1 MSVQWDQGPPDPAG
15 RRRADGGVRTEPPE
29 EAPGRFPLPRSGGR
43 AEARRAAQGRT
54 GQALAA
60 QTRVAQ
66 GRMAPTRAAQT
77 HTAQTRAAQ
86 THTAQA
92 RAAQGRT
99 TPARTA
105 RTRTGRRAAAR
116 CGRRGARRLIA
127 WSLAGMLVALAGAG
141 AAVYYRLNGNLRS
154 FDPDAIAPDRP
165 PEPSADAHGHRPVN
179 VLLIGSDSRAGGNGD
194 LGGGNEGGARSD
206 TTILLHVHADHR
218 HAVGVSIPRDA
229 LVTVPRCKLPNGGW
243 TREQPGQMFNS
254 AFSVG
259 NSESGNPACTQNT
272 VEKLTGIRI
281 DHTIEV
287 NFAGFAAMTGAV
299 GGVDVCLPNAVHEGN
314 INPNLGRKGKVVLTK
329 GRQRVSGQRALDY
342 VRLRHGIGDDS
353 DVGRM
358 KRQQA
363 FLASLLARIK
373 TRGLNP
379 GTLLPLADAATRSM
393 TVDPGLDSA
402 AKLVDFALTLKDID
416 LHEVKFLTTPWRYNG
431 ARIDLVHPAVD
442 TLWRTLQADRTIDG
456 QDATGHQPDAVAA
469 PPAPSPAAPPS
480 PPSTPT
486 APTAPRTPPLPPL
499 GADGAPIRVTVQN
512 GTGTPGLAARA
523 ADTLR
528 AARVTVA
535 GTATAR
541 GTARAATTT
550 VEYGA
555 GQRSNAQKV
564 AALFPGAAVAPGPG
578 AGISLRLGLDYAT
591 GAASGGPAPA
601 AAGPSGGPAPLPAEV
616 VGQARSADDDIC
628 SNVSYG

>member
-1 MSVQWDQGPPDPAG
+1 MSVQWDQSPPDPAG
-15 RRRADGGVRTEPPE
+15 RRHAGGVRTEPPE
-29 EAPGRFPLPRSGGR
+29 DAPGLLPVPRTGGR
-43 AEARRAAQGRT
+43 AEARRAARSRAGQNLTAQNRATQGR
-54 GQALAA
+54 AVPN
-60 QTRVAQ
+60 RV
-66 GRMAPTRAAQT
+66 
-77 HTAQTRAAQ
+77 
-86 THTAQA
+86 
-92 RAAQGRT
+92 
-99 TPARTA
+99 A
-105 RTRTGRRAAAR
+105 RTRRRAAPQGR
-116 CGRRGARRLIA
+116 PRDGRRGARRLIA
-127 WSLAGMLVALAGAG
+127 WSVAGVLVALAGAG
-141 AAVYYRLNGNLRS
+141 GAVYYRLSGNLRS

-165 PEPSADAHGHRPVN
+165 PEPTADAHGHRPVN
-179 VLLIGSDSRAGGNGD
+179 LLLIGSDSRAGGNSD

-229 LVTVPRCKLPNGGW
+229 LVTVPRCKLPNGTW

-259 NSESGNPACTQNT
+259 NYRAGNPACTQNT
-272 VEKLTGIRI
+272 VEKLTGIRV

-314 INPNLGRKGKVVLTK
+314 INPNLGRKGKVVLPK
-329 GRQRVSGQRALDY
+329 GRQRVSGQQALDY

-353 DVGRM
+353 DIGRM

-373 TRGLNP
+373 SKGLNP

-456 QDATGHQPDAVAA
+456 QDATGHQQDAPPAA
-469 PPAPSPAAPPS
+469 PPAPSPPS
-480 PPSTPT
+480 PPPPPPT
-486 APTAPRTPPLPPL
+486 L
-499 GADGAPIRVTVQN
+499 GADGAPIRVTVHN

-523 ADTLR
+523 AETLR

-535 GTATAR
+535 ATATAR
-541 GTARAATTT
+541 GGARPATTT

-555 GQRSNAQKV
+555 GQRTNAQKV
-564 AALFPGAAVAPGPG
+564 AALFPGAAVAPGPK
-578 AGISLRLGLDYAT
+578 AGISVRLGLDYAA
-591 GAASGGPAPA
+591 GAAGGAPSPA
-601 AAGPSGGPAPLPAEV
+601 AAAPPAAPARLPTEV
-616 VGQARSADDDIC
+616 VSQARSADDDIC

>member
-1 MSVQWDQGPPDPAG
+1 MSVQWGQSPPDPAG
-15 RRRADGGVRTEPPE
+15 RRRADGGGLRTDPPE
-29 EAPGRFPLPRSGGR
+29 DAPGIPVPRTGGR
-43 AEARRAAQGRT
+43 AEARRAAQSRTAQNRAAQSRTAQGRAVPPTRT
-54 GQALAA
+54 GQS
-60 QTRVAQ
+60 
-66 GRMAPTRAAQT
+66 
-77 HTAQTRAAQ
+77 
-86 THTAQA
+86 
-92 RAAQGRT
+92 RT
-99 TPARTA
+99 VRD
-105 RTRTGRRAAAR
+105 RGDRGDRSRRRAAPQGRSRDA
-116 CGRRGARRLIA
+116 RRGARRLIA
-127 WSLAGMLVALAGAG
+127 WSVAGVLVALAGAG
-141 AAVYYRLNGNLRS
+141 GAVYYRLNGNLRS
-154 FDPDAIAPDRP
+154 FDPDAIARDRP

-179 VLLIGSDSRAGGNGD
+179 LLLIGSDSRAGGNAD
-194 LGGGNEGGARSD
+194 LGGGDEGGARSD

-229 LVTVPRCKLPNGGW
+229 LVTIPRCKLPNGTW

-259 NSESGNPACTQNT
+259 NSEAGNPACTQNT

-314 INPNLGRKGKVVLTK
+314 INPNLGRKGKVVLAK
-329 GRQRVSGQRALDY
+329 GRQRVSGQQALDY

-373 TRGLNP
+373 SKGLNP

-431 ARIDLVHPAVD
+431 PRIDLVHPAVD

-456 QDATGHQPDAVAA
+456 QDATGHRQDAPAEPSP
-469 PPAPSPAAPPS
+469 PPAPAAPPPS
-480 PPSTPT
+480 PPPPPPT
-486 APTAPRTPPLPPL
+486 L
-499 GADGAPIRVTVQN
+499 GADGAPIRVTVHN

-523 ADTLR
+523 AEMLR

-535 GTATAR
+535 KAATAR
-541 GTARAATTT
+541 GPARPATTT

-555 GQRSNAQKV
+555 GQRADAQKV
-564 AALFPGAAVAPGPG
+564 AALFPGAALAPGRG
-578 AGISLRLGLDYAT
+578 AGISVRLGLDYAA
-591 GAASGGPAPA
+591 GAAGGAPAPATAPA
-601 AAGPSGGPAPLPAEV
+601 AAVPPGAPARLPAAV
-616 VGQARSADDDIC
+616 VGEARSADDDIC

>member
-1 MSVQWDQGPPDPAG
+1 MSVQWGESPPDPAG
-15 RRRADGGVRTEPPE
+15 RRRADGGLRTDPPE
-29 EAPGRFPLPRSGGR
+29 DAPGRIPVPRGGR
-43 AEARRAAQGRT
+43 AEARRAAQNRVTWNRG
-54 GQALAA
+54 A
-60 QTRVAQ
+60 QN
-66 GRMAPTRAAQT
+66 
-77 HTAQTRAAQ
+77 
-86 THTAQA
+86 
-92 RAAQGRT
+92 RAAQGRGA
-99 TPARTA
+99 P
-105 RTRTGRRAAAR
+105 TRRRAAPQAR
-116 CGRRGARRLIA
+116 PRDGRRGARRLIA
-127 WSLAGMLVALAGAG
+127 WSVAGLLVVLAGAG
-141 AAVYYRLNGNLRS
+141 GAVYYRLNGNLRS

-165 PEPSADAHGHRPVN
+165 PEPTADAHGHRPVN
-179 VLLIGSDSRAGGNGD
+179 LLLIGSDSRAGRNSD
-194 LGGGNEGGARSD
+194 LGGGNEVGARSD

-229 LVTVPRCKLPNGGW
+229 LVTVPRCKLPNGTW

-259 NSESGNPACTQNT
+259 NYEAGNPACTQNT
-272 VEKLTGIRI
+272 VERLTGIRI

-299 GGVDVCLPNAVHEGN
+299 GGVDVCLPNAVHEGD
-314 INPNLGRKGKVVLTK
+314 INPNLGRKGKVVLAK
-329 GRQRVSGQRALDY
+329 GRQRVSGQQALDY

-373 TRGLNP
+373 SRGLNP
-379 GTLLPLADAATRSM
+379 ATLLPLADAATRSM

-456 QDATGHQPDAVAA
+456 QDATGHQPDAAAA
-469 PPAPSPAAPPS
+469 PPPPPASPPS
-480 PPSTPT
+480 PPAT
-486 APTAPRTPPLPPL
+486 L
-499 GADGAPIRVTVQN
+499 GADGAPIRVTVHN

-523 ADTLR
+523 AETLR
-528 AARVTVA
+528 AARVTVSA
-535 GTATAR
+535 TATAR
-541 GTARAATTT
+541 GGARAATTT

-555 GQRSNAQKV
+555 GQRTNAQKV
-564 AALFPGAAVAPGPG
+564 AALFPGAAVAPGPR
-578 AGISLRLGLDYAT
+578 AGISVRLGLDYA
-591 GAASGGPAPA
+591 GAALGAPSPA
-601 AAGPSGGPAPLPAEV
+601 AAAAAASAPARLPAEV
-616 VGQARSADDDIC
+616 VGGARSADDDIC

>member
-1 MSVQWDQGPPDPAG
+1 MSVQWDQSPPDPAG

-29 EAPGRFPLPRSGGR
+29 DAPGRFPAPRTGGR
-43 AEARRAAQGRT
+43 AEARHAAQTRTAQARTDQSRADRSRTDQKRAAQGRIT
-54 GQALAA
+54 
-60 QTRVAQ
+60 
-66 GRMAPTRAAQT
+66 
-77 HTAQTRAAQ
+77 
-86 THTAQA
+86 QA
-92 RAAQGRT
+92 R
-99 TPARTA
+99 
-105 RTRTGRRAAAR
+105 RRAAPQGRPRGAR
-116 CGRRGARRLIA
+116 GGARRLIA
-127 WSLAGMLVALAGAG
+127 WSVAGVLVALAGAG
-141 AAVYYRLNGNLRS
+141 GAVYYRLNGNLRS

-165 PEPSADAHGHRPVN
+165 PEPSADAQGHRPVN
-179 VLLIGSDSRAGGNGD
+179 LLLIGSDSRAGRNGD
-194 LGGGNEGGARSD
+194 LGGGDEGGARSD

-229 LVTVPRCKLPNGGW
+229 LVTIPRCKLPNGTW

-259 NSESGNPACTQNT
+259 NSEAGNPACTQNT

-314 INPNLGRKGKVVLTK
+314 INPNLGRKGKVVLAK
-329 GRQRVSGQRALDY
+329 GRQRVSGQQALDY

-373 TRGLNP
+373 TKGLNP

-402 AKLVDFALTLKDID
+402 AKLMDFALTLKDID
-416 LHEVKFLTTPWRYNG
+416 LHEVKFLTTPWRYSG

-456 QDATGHQPDAVAA
+456 QDATGRQPDATAA
-469 PPAPSPAAPPS
+469 PSPPAPAPSPPSLPTPTS
-480 PPSTPT
+480 PPTPT
-486 APTAPRTPPLPPL
+486 L
-499 GADGAPIRVTVQN
+499 GADGAPIRVTVHN

-523 ADTLR
+523 AETLR

-535 GTATAR
+535 ATATAR

-555 GQRSNAQKV
+555 GQRTNAQRV
-564 AALFPGAAVAPGPG
+564 AALFPGAAVAPGRG
-578 AGISLRLGLDYAT
+578 AGISVRLGLDYA
-591 GAASGGPAPA
+591 AVAAPA
-601 AAGPSGGPAPLPAEV
+601 AAAPTGAAGAPTGAAAALPAEV
-616 VGQARSADDDIC
+616 VSGARSADDDIC